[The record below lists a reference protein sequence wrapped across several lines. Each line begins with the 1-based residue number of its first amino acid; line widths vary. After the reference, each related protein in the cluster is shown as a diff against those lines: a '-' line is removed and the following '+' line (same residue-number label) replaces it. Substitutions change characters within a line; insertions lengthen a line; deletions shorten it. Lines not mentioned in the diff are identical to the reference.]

1 MNNIDDID
9 TIINEPKETISI
21 EEFTK
26 LLADAKR
33 NKNSMSVI
41 VNGKEIKISGLE
53 DDDDITFAVLPFI
66 NNDKRKM
73 KVTHVEED
81 EYIEF
86 DNGVKI
92 SSYHNQD
99 CCEWNYLDFSQF
111 RVGMEFPAIKEPEDI
126 QKVIHLRKDGIYL
139 VSEDGLPIWAQ
150 ARSAQNGYYSDRVGV
165 EVVVKTPFHLHIG
178 DNNEPL
184 EGEEYE

>member
-1 MNNIDDID
+1 MSNIDDID
-9 TIINEPKETISI
+9 KILKEEEETISI
-21 EEFTK
+21 EEFSK
-26 LLADAKR
+26 LLADAKM
-33 NKNSMSVI
+33 NKSSMSVL
-41 VNGKEIKISGLE
+41 VDGKKINISGLE
-53 DDDDITFAVLPFI
+53 DGDDATFIAVPFI
-66 NNDKRKM
+66 NNAEKKM
-73 KVTHVEED
+73 KVTYIDED
-81 EYIEF
+81 KYIKF

-92 SSYHNQD
+92 SSYHDRD
-99 CCEWNYLDFSQF
+99 CCESNYLDFSQF